1 MDAATTLDTV
11 EYPAS
16 DDMGEHEVQRF
27 ITELLRALIERWL
40 RAQRRVAHAGAN
52 QFFYYAKGDPR
63 QCLAP
68 DVYVVDGVAQ
78 DIPDVA
84 VWKTWEGHR
93 PAFALEVV
101 SGNWQKDYDSAP
113 RIYDAMRAS
122 EVVLFDPGATAR
134 SRRRVRWQV
143 FRRVRG
149 RGFVCVE
156 RSSGDRV
163 RSRSLGVWI
172 RAVQEGPRV
181 RLRLAT
187 GARGEEVLPSDAE
200 VAAAEQLVR
209 RIAEAQAEAERDAR
223 RAAESAARDETAA
236 RIAAES
242 AARDEAAARIAAES
256 AARDEAAA
264 RIAAESAA
272 RDEAAAR
279 IAAESAARDEAAARI
294 AAEEEIARLREEIAR
309 LRAGDLPTR

>member
-1 MDAATTLDTV
+1 MNLAAKKLDAV

-40 RAQRRVAHAGAN
+40 RAQARVAHAGAN
-52 QFFYYAKGDPR
+52 QFFYWVQGDPSA
-63 QCLAP
+63 CLAP
-68 DVYVVDGVAQ
+68 DVYVVDGVSQ

-101 SGNWQKDYDSAP
+101 SGAWQKDYDDAP
-113 RIYDAMRAS
+113 LAYDAMRAG
-122 EVVLFDPGATAR
+122 EVILFDPGATQR

-163 RSRSLGVWI
+163 HSRALGLWI
-172 RAVQEGPRV
+172 RAVSEGPRV

-187 GARGEEVLPSDAE
+187 GPRGDEILPTDAE
-200 VAAAEQLVR
+200 VAAAEKTIR
-209 RIAEAQAEAERDAR
+209 RIAEAQVEAERTAR
-223 RAAESAARDETAA
+223 KAAEQVLAEEHAARE
-236 RIAAES
+236 AAE
-242 AARDEAAARIAAES
+242 REL
-256 AARDEAAA
+256 
-264 RIAAESAA
+264 
-272 RDEAAAR
+272 
-279 IAAESAARDEAAARI
+279 
-294 AAEEEIARLREEIAR
+294 ARLRDELAT
-309 LRAGDLPTR
+309 LRRG

>member
-1 MDAATTLDTV
+1 MNVAAKRIDAI

-27 ITELLRALIERWL
+27 ISELLRALIERWL
-40 RAQRRVAHAGAN
+40 RGRRVAHAGAN
-52 QFFYYAKGDPR
+52 QFFYWEEGNPKA
-63 QCLAP
+63 CLAP

-78 DIPDVA
+78 DVPDVG

-93 PAFALEVV
+93 PALAVEVV
-101 SGNWQKDYDSAP
+101 SGEWRKDYDEAP
-113 RIYDAMRAS
+113 RAYDAMRAG

-149 RGFVCVE
+149 RGLVCVE

-163 RSRSLGVWI
+163 RSRALGVWI

-187 GARGEEVLPSDAE
+187 GPRGEELVPTDAE
-200 VAAAEQLVR
+200 EAAAERVIR
-209 RIAEAQAEAERDAR
+209 HVAQAQVEAERRAR
-223 RAAESAARDETAA
+223 VTVERILADEQAAREAAEAAAREESAARE
-236 RIAAES
+236 AAE
-242 AARDEAAARIAAES
+242 AEV
-256 AARDEAAA
+256 
-264 RIAAESAA
+264 
-272 RDEAAAR
+272 
-279 IAAESAARDEAAARI
+279 
-294 AAEEEIARLREEIAR
+294 ARLREEIAR
-309 LRAGDLPTR
+309 LRGARP

>member
-1 MDAATTLDTV
+1 
-11 EYPAS
+11 
-16 DDMGEHEVQRF
+16 
-27 ITELLRALIERWL
+27 
-40 RAQRRVAHAGAN
+40 
-52 QFFYYAKGDPR
+52 
-63 QCLAP
+63 
-68 DVYVVDGVAQ
+68 VYVVDGVAQ

-113 RIYDAMRAS
+113 RIYDAMRAG
-122 EVVLFDPGATAR
+122 EVVLFDPGATSR

-163 RSRSLGVWI
+163 RSRALGVWI
-172 RAVQEGPRV
+172 RAVQEGARV

-187 GARGEEVLPSDAE
+187 GARGEDVLPSDAE

-223 RAAESAARDETAA
+223 RAAESAARDEAAA
-236 RIAAES
+236 RVAAES

-256 AARDEAAA
+256 AARNEAAA
-264 RIAAESAA
+264 RV
-272 RDEAAAR
+272 
-279 IAAESAARDEAAARI
+279 

-309 LRAGDLPTR
+309 LRARG